1 MATDTWSRTHEEMI
15 DALAE
20 GLQAVEEKLASLSEE
35 DWSRPTLLRPLDPEM
50 PPWNVLQLAGHFD
63 FFMGMTMGLVGE
75 PQDAPPAFD
84 RVSFQITERHQFA
97 RPIYQVM
104 IDHARGH
111 TPTTILDT
119 ARGTFKR
126 ALETIRNTPPDTVGP
141 AFYGLIRLDE
151 FVPTG
156 VLEVV
161 IHAMDVTDALGEPPL
176 PLPRGTTVVAEILD
190 ELVARKRVP
199 GRPAD
204 LEDDLTFIRA
214 ASGRGEH
221 PDARYPVI
229 G

>member
-1 MATDTWSRTHEEMI
+1 MATGTWTRTHEEMI
-15 DALAE
+15 DGLAE
-20 GLQAVEEKLASLSEE
+20 GLQAVEDKLASLSEE
-35 DWSRPTLLRPLDPEM
+35 DWTQPTLLRHIDGQT

-63 FFMGMTMGLVGE
+63 FFMGMTLGLVGE
-75 PQDAPPAFD
+75 PQNAAPAFD
-84 RVSFQITERHQFA
+84 RVSFQITDRHQFA
-97 RPIYQVM
+97 AAIYQAMV
-104 IDHARGH
+104 DHAEGH

-126 ALETIRNTPPDTVGP
+126 ALEAMRNTPPDTVGP

-151 FVPTG
+151 FVPTR

-161 IHAMDVTDALGEPPL
+161 IHAMDLTDALGEPPL
-176 PLPRGTTVVAEILD
+176 PLPKATTLTAEILD
-190 ELVARKRVP
+190 ELVARKRLP

-204 LEDDLTFIRA
+204 LEDDLAFVRV

-221 PDARYPVI
+221 PDARFPVI